1 MASDIF
7 DDVLNLEEQ
16 YYQEGYENG
25 YRDGAEAGRI
35 EGRSVGMKQGYE
47 KFLEAGRLQG
57 RALVWANRIP
67 RFRDPSSS
75 GDELLVAPGAVRT
88 PLSSSPSL
96 LPEGAE
102 EATVSSSSG
111 RREEESSDEGPHSR
125 RRLLPDLTSGGSSG
139 NSARLEKNV
148 VTLYGMVEPGTLS
161 TRNDDEAV
169 NDFDS
174 RLKGAQGKAKIIERV
189 VGEKA
194 KLDVPDVVP
203 AARPKNEN
211 IEDVGRIRTAPAAA
225 AGTTGPPE

>member
-1 MASDIF
+1 MTSDIF

-35 EGRSVGMKQGYE
+35 EGRSVGLKQGYE

-75 GDELLVAPGAVRT
+75 SGDGLLIAPGAART
-88 PLSSSPSL
+88 PPSSSSSP
-96 LPEGAE
+96 LPEGGPETAE
-102 EATVSSSSG
+102 NSS
-111 RREEESSDEGPHSR
+111 EGPRSR
-125 RRLLPDLTSGGSSG
+125 RRLLPDLTSGGSKG

-148 VTLYGMVEPGTLS
+148 VTLYGMVEPGTLP

-169 NDFDS
+169 SDFDS
-174 RLKGAQGKAKIIERV
+174 RLKGAQGKAKIIERA
-189 VGEKA
+189 VGEKT
-194 KLDVPDVVP
+194 KLDAPDVFP

-225 AGTTGPPE
+225 GTTGPPE

>member
-1 MASDIF
+1 MTSDIF

-35 EGRSVGMKQGYE
+35 EGRSVGLKKGYE

-67 RFRDPSSS
+67 RFRDLSSS
-75 GDELLVAPGAVRT
+75 GDELLMQPGAVRT
-88 PLSSSPSL
+88 PPSSSSAL
-96 LPEGAE
+96 LPEGADD
-102 EATVSSSSG
+102 ATMSSSG
-111 RREEESSDEGPHSR
+111 RREESSSEGPQSR
-125 RRLLPDLTSGGSSG
+125 RRLLPDLTSGGSNG

-148 VTLYGMVEPGTLS
+148 VTLYGMVEPGTLP

-189 VGEKA
+189 VGEKT
-194 KLDVPDVVP
+194 KLDAPDAVP

-211 IEDVGRIRTAPAAA
+211 IEDVGRIRTA
-225 AGTTGPPE
+225 GMTD